1 MTPTTRLDH
10 TADSPVALIKA
21 RAYKEGNSG
30 IFIHLVIPLTLTH
43 TGLGNLNQVVL
54 PRSGSVRF
62 FDYFGR
68 TGNLTDGSVQA
79 NLVNPEPDL
88 RFGSEGGPVPVQQWP
103 NSEPNHIYSK
113 KIEFIVNL
121 II

>member
-1 MTPTTRLDH
+1 MLRL
-10 TADSPVALIKA
+10 
-21 RAYKEGNSG
+21 
-30 IFIHLVIPLTLTH
+30 
-43 TGLGNLNQVVL
+43 VL

-88 RFGSEGGPVPVQQWP
+88 RFGSEGGPVLVQQWP

>member
-1 MTPTTRLDH
+1 MN
-10 TADSPVALIKA
+10 K
-21 RAYKEGNSG
+21 NSG
-30 IFIHLVIPLTLTH
+30 VPCTLSHFCAYLTPPCLRLPQAPL
-43 TGLGNLNQVVL
+43 VL

-121 II
+121 

>member
-1 MTPTTRLDH
+1 
-10 TADSPVALIKA
+10 
-21 RAYKEGNSG
+21 
-30 IFIHLVIPLTLTH
+30 
-43 TGLGNLNQVVL
+43 VL

-88 RFGSEGGPVPVQQWP
+88 WFGSEGGPVPVQQWP